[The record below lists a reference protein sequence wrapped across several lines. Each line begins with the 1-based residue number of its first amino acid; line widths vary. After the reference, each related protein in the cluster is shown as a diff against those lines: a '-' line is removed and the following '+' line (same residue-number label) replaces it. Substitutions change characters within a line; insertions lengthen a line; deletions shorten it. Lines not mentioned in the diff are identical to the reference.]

1 MVEGDSEGG
10 SGLPTVVLRDVI
22 APLRSAPV
30 AAGAHAA
37 CLMKQRVVLRVYCY
51 TSSTKKQRMPV
62 SPLRNPE
69 I

>member
-1 MVEGDSEGG
+1 MVERDSEVG

-22 APLRSAPV
+22 APLRTAPV
-30 AAGAHAA
+30 AAGAHAPY
-37 CLMKQRVVLRVYCY
+37 LMKQRLVLRVYCY

-62 SPLRNPE
+62 SPFRNPE